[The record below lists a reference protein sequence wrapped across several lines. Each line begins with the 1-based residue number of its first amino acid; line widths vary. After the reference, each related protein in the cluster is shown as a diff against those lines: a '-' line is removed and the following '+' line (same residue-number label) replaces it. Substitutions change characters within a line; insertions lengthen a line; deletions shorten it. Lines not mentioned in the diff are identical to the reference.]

1 MFLER
6 QAEKSARCGWIEA
19 LLFWASICTSPSSLR
34 TTPSI
39 TAEVYMVFTP
49 HRHPNQVSLNLAWV
63 GDGWRAIRQ
72 RRCSESDRAQTPD
85 FNATCWI
92 QGIFYAIS
100 SGMIGITLPP
110 QNSEKWNPKSREQR
124 QSDGDPGL
132 LGCQSHPAQHLHAG
146 RATRSVSQWGD
157 RRDVEPPLPLVR
169 EINATNCRNNK
180 NKCHICSILEKIEQK
195 TSFGLGKFAFF
206 FFFFSVLHLSFL
218 TVFWKGPRIKRCT
231 PC

>member
-19 LLFWASICTSPSSLR
+19 LLFWASICTSSSSLR

-63 GDGWRAIRQ
+63 GDGWRAIQQ

-92 QGIFYAIS
+92 QGIFYAIN

-124 QSDGDPGL
+124 QKRWGSGHSGL
-132 LGCQSHPAQHLHAG
+132 PTPHGPTPPCTQSHGLGC
-146 RATRSVSQWGD
+146 RAVRQAWRGTW
-157 RRDVEPPLPLVR
+157 PLPLATKT
-169 EINATNCRNNK
+169 NANNWRNNK
-180 NKCHICSILEKIEQK
+180 KQMSHMLNPGKDLTEDLIWTRKICQI
-195 TSFGLGKFAFF
+195 FF
-206 FFFFSVLHLSFL
+206 FFFFLFSLSVLSHRVL
-218 TVFWKGPRIKRCT
+218 KRT
-231 PC
+231 EN